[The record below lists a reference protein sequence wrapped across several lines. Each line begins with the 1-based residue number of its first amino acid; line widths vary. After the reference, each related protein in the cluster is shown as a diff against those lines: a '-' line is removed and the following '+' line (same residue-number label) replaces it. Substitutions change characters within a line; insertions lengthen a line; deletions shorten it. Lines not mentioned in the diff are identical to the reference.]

1 MSTLYSFSRAA
12 ARLGIDRKR
21 IGRWAKSGQIRV
33 VELENQRKISIHE
46 IERIEREG
54 VRPLGKP
61 RRRAKP
67 APDVSG
73 EDVMGIE
80 I

>member
-1 MSTLYSFSRAA
+1 MTLYSFRRAA

-21 IGRWAKSGQIRV
+21 IGRWAKNGQIRV
-33 VELENQRKISIHE
+33 VELERQRKISIHE

-54 VRPLGKP
+54 VRLLGKP

-73 EDVMGIE
+73 ADIDS
-80 I
+80 IDI